1 LLRKESAEVKKLAVR
16 HAGDEDAFVEAVT
29 EFYAKHVTLVTLTL
43 QMSVEQASEYC
54 ANQARQVVNGDWVA
68 ALESWQ
74 TPEYAEGVAALALE
88 EVA

>member
-1 LLRKESAEVKKLAVR
+1 LLRKEVAEVQKLAVR

-43 QMSVEQASEYC
+43 QMSVADAEVYC

-68 ALESWQ
+68 ALELWR
-74 TPEYAEGVAALALE
+74 TPAYAEGVAAIALDE
-88 EVA
+88 GA